1 MHLPFG
7 AACCSHAA
15 CLQWASNTAL
25 MACLA
30 PLLLLAQ
37 APKKEEKKPEP
48 EAPKATVQVRLLI
61 WESREA

>member
-1 MHLPFG
+1 
-7 AACCSHAA
+7 
-15 CLQWASNTAL
+15 